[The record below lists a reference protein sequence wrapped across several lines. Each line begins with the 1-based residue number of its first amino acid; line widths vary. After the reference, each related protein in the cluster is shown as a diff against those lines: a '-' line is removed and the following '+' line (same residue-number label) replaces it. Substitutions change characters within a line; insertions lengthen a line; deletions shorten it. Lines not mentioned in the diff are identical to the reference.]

1 MAFIVILRV
10 MFTLVVEM
18 VCMCKFFPFARMSF
32 YGGQANVETY
42 RWNPEGVLLG
52 VFAVDGG
59 AANFAFV
66 PGGMYVFNE
75 HRLFKVTLQAEGR
88 EVKRDFGLY

>member
-1 MAFIVILRV
+1 M
-10 MFTLVVEM
+10 
-18 VCMCKFFPFARMSF
+18 
-32 YGGQANVETY
+32 
-42 RWNPEGVLLG
+42 LG